1 MLRRCF
7 RLLPDFQAA
16 FPNRL
21 SAKTFTPFFRFSL
34 FIRNFALEMQL
45 TSLSIDNFKNIRRA
59 RLEFSP
65 KINGLL
71 GNNGMGKSNL
81 LDAIHTLSFCKSF
94 TGVTDAMLITRD
106 EDFAMLKGNYL
117 RRDTDEDLTMG
128 LARGRR
134 KTLKRKGKEYQR
146 LSEHIGTFPLVMV
159 SPADID
165 LIREG
170 AEERRKLIDMVISQ
184 SNPRYL
190 DALIRYGRALEQ
202 RNRMLREGT
211 VDHTLY
217 DAVEMAMEMSASY
230 IVESRREWVS
240 KLTPIFERHY
250 RRISGGNEMPQL
262 NYSTRMADGVTL
274 AELLDRERR
283 HDEIVRHTSV
293 GPHRDDLGL
302 TLDGMEMRRTG
313 SQGQCKTFTIAL
325 RLAQYEFLGKATGM
339 RPLLLLD
346 DIFDKLDADRVER
359 IMEIVEDPAFGQ
371 IFITDT
377 NRTHLDEIVNR
388 TAVDFRLWEVTSG
401 NFSPIGHQ

>member
-1 MLRRCF
+1 
-7 RLLPDFQAA
+7 
-16 FPNRL
+16 
-21 SAKTFTPFFRFSL
+21 
-34 FIRNFALEMQL
+34 MQL

-211 VDHTLY
+211 AAHTLY
-217 DAVEMAMEMSASY
+217 DAVDIATE
-230 IVESRREWVS
+230 
-240 KLTPIFERHY
+240 LT
-250 RRISGGNEMPQL
+250 
-262 NYSTRMADGVTL
+262 A
-274 AELLDRERR
+274 
-283 HDEIVRHTSV
+283 
-293 GPHRDDLGL
+293 
-302 TLDGMEMRRTG
+302 
-313 SQGQCKTFTIAL
+313 
-325 RLAQYEFLGKATGM
+325 
-339 RPLLLLD
+339 
-346 DIFDKLDADRVER
+346 
-359 IMEIVEDPAFGQ
+359 
-371 IFITDT
+371 
-377 NRTHLDEIVNR
+377 
-388 TAVDFRLWEVTSG
+388 
-401 NFSPIGHQ
+401 

>member
-1 MLRRCF
+1 
-7 RLLPDFQAA
+7 
-16 FPNRL
+16 
-21 SAKTFTPFFRFSL
+21 
-34 FIRNFALEMQL
+34 MQL

-59 RLEFSP
+59 RLEFSS

-184 SNPRYL
+184 SDPRYL

-293 GPHRDDLGL
+293 GPHRDDLEL

-313 SQGQCKTFTIAL
+313 LSGPVQDIHHSPAS
-325 RLAQYEFLGKATGM
+325 
-339 RPLLLLD
+339 RP
-346 DIFDKLDADRVER
+346 I
-359 IMEIVEDPAFGQ
+359 
-371 IFITDT
+371 
-377 NRTHLDEIVNR
+377 
-388 TAVDFRLWEVTSG
+388 
-401 NFSPIGHQ
+401 

>member
-1 MLRRCF
+1 
-7 RLLPDFQAA
+7 
-16 FPNRL
+16 
-21 SAKTFTPFFRFSL
+21 
-34 FIRNFALEMQL
+34 MQL

-59 RLEFSP
+59 RLEFSS

-184 SNPRYL
+184 SDPRYL

-293 GPHRDDLGL
+293 GPHRDDLEL

-377 NRTHLDEIVNR
+377 NRTHLDEIVNL

>member
-1 MLRRCF
+1 
-7 RLLPDFQAA
+7 
-16 FPNRL
+16 
-21 SAKTFTPFFRFSL
+21 
-34 FIRNFALEMQL
+34 
-45 TSLSIDNFKNIRRA
+45 
-59 RLEFSP
+59 
-65 KINGLL
+65 
-71 GNNGMGKSNL
+71 MGKSNL

-184 SNPRYL
+184 SDPRYL

-211 VDHTLY
+211 VDQTLY
-217 DAVEMAMEMSASY
+217 DAVEMAREMSASY

-293 GPHRDDLGL
+293 GPHRDDLEL

>member
-1 MLRRCF
+1 
-7 RLLPDFQAA
+7 
-16 FPNRL
+16 
-21 SAKTFTPFFRFSL
+21 
-34 FIRNFALEMQL
+34 MQL
-45 TSLSIDNFKNIRRA
+45 TSLSIDNSKNIRRA

-184 SNPRYL
+184 SDPRYL

>member
-1 MLRRCF
+1 
-7 RLLPDFQAA
+7 
-16 FPNRL
+16 
-21 SAKTFTPFFRFSL
+21 
-34 FIRNFALEMQL
+34 MQL

-59 RLEFSP
+59 RLEFSS

-184 SNPRYL
+184 SDPRYL

-230 IVESRREWVS
+230 IVESRQEWVS

-293 GPHRDDLGL
+293 GPHRDDLEL

>member
-1 MLRRCF
+1 
-7 RLLPDFQAA
+7 
-16 FPNRL
+16 
-21 SAKTFTPFFRFSL
+21 
-34 FIRNFALEMQL
+34 MQL

-59 RLEFSP
+59 RLEFSS

-184 SNPRYL
+184 SDPRYL

-240 KLTPIFERHY
+240 KLTPIFERYY

-293 GPHRDDLGL
+293 GPHRDDLEL

>member
-1 MLRRCF
+1 
-7 RLLPDFQAA
+7 
-16 FPNRL
+16 
-21 SAKTFTPFFRFSL
+21 
-34 FIRNFALEMQL
+34 MQL

-59 RLEFSP
+59 RLEFSS

-184 SNPRYL
+184 SDPRYL

-274 AELLDRERR
+274 AELLDRERH

-293 GPHRDDLGL
+293 GPHRDDLEL

>member
-1 MLRRCF
+1 
-7 RLLPDFQAA
+7 
-16 FPNRL
+16 
-21 SAKTFTPFFRFSL
+21 
-34 FIRNFALEMQL
+34 
-45 TSLSIDNFKNIRRA
+45 
-59 RLEFSP
+59 
-65 KINGLL
+65 
-71 GNNGMGKSNL
+71 
-81 LDAIHTLSFCKSF
+81 
-94 TGVTDAMLITRD
+94 
-106 EDFAMLKGNYL
+106 
-117 RRDTDEDLTMG
+117 
-128 LARGRR
+128 
-134 KTLKRKGKEYQR
+134 
-146 LSEHIGTFPLVMV
+146 MV

-184 SNPRYL
+184 SDPRYL

-293 GPHRDDLGL
+293 GPHRDDLEL